1 MTPTRGTDMPS
12 REGLPLWRVPVT
24 YGAIGATRDAEL
36 LKHPPRGYRPIERR
50 VRIGHGAER
59 WAYAWV
65 QVLSWGIQR
74 AAGFHVETVDAPGHI
89 NELTYTPV
97 TFDDDGNPVIP
108 AVTGHGDETIYAPDG
123 SPLLRPGDS
132 ALLKWW
138 AWPLKIPVRVVYV
151 IDEPQRRGFAY
162 GTLPGHPEEGE
173 EAFIV
178 ERRDDDSV
186 WLIIRAFSRP
196 SNRWYWVGY
205 PALRLLQ
212 ALFTHRYEH
221 ALTGRIEEPAA

>member
-1 MTPTRGTDMPS
+1 M
-12 REGLPLWRVPVT
+12 
-24 YGAIGATRDAEL
+24 
-36 LKHPPRGYRPIERR
+36 
-50 VRIGHGAER
+50 
-59 WAYAWV
+59 
-65 QVLSWGIQR
+65 
-74 AAGFHVETVDAPGHI
+74 
-89 NELTYTPV
+89 
-97 TFDDDGNPVIP
+97 
-108 AVTGHGDETIYAPDG
+108 
-123 SPLLRPGDS
+123 LRPGDS

-173 EAFIV
+173 EAFVV

-186 WLIIRAFSRP
+186 WLTIRAFSRP

-212 ALFTHRYEH
+212 AIFTHRYEK
-221 ALTGRIEEPAA
+221 ALTGRIDEPEG